1 MTPSAIKA
9 LNFIIILLAGSRIAS
24 LWEKKEAK
32 KWIDVFTLV
41 AIARYLFVMYR
52 QWAYLG

>member
-9 LNFIIILLAGSRIAS
+9 INLIMILLAGSRIAN

-41 AIARYLFVMYR
+41 AISRYLFVMYR

>member
-9 LNFIIILLAGSRIAS
+9 LNCIIILLAGSRIAS

-32 KWIDVFTLV
+32 KWIDIFTLI

>member
-9 LNFIIILLAGSRIAS
+9 LNCIIILLAGSRIAS
-24 LWEKKEAK
+24 LWEKKEVK

-52 QWAYLG
+52 QWAFLG

>member
-9 LNFIIILLAGSRIAS
+9 INLIMILLAGSRIAS
-24 LWEKKEAK
+24 LCEKKEAK
-32 KWIDVFTLV
+32 KWIDAVIFI

-52 QWAYLG
+52 QWSYLG

>member
-9 LNFIIILLAGSRIAS
+9 LNLIMILLAGSRITN

-32 KWIDVFTLV
+32 KWIDTMTLI
-41 AIARYLFVMYR
+41 AISRYLFVMYR
-52 QWAYLG
+52 QWNYLG

>member
-9 LNFIIILLAGSRIAS
+9 INLIMVLLAGSRIAS
-24 LWEKKEAK
+24 VLEKKEAK

-52 QWAYLG
+52 QWAFLG

>member
-9 LNFIIILLAGSRIAS
+9 LNCIIILLAGSRIAN

-32 KWIDVFTLV
+32 KWIDVVTLI

-52 QWAYLG
+52 QWSYLG

>member
-9 LNFIIILLAGSRIAS
+9 INLIMILLAGSRIAS

-32 KWIDVFTLV
+32 KWIDAFTLI

-52 QWAYLG
+52 QWAFLG

>member
-1 MTPSAIKA
+1 MTPSSIKA
-9 LNFIIILLAGSRIAS
+9 INLIMILLAGSRIAS

-32 KWIDVFTLV
+32 KWIDIFTLI

>member
-9 LNFIIILLAGSRIAS
+9 LNLIIVLLAGSRIAS

-32 KWIDVFTLV
+32 KWIDVFTLI
-41 AIARYLFVMYR
+41 AILRYLFVMYR

>member
-9 LNFIIILLAGSRIAS
+9 LNCIIILLAGSRIAS

-32 KWIDVFTLV
+32 KWIDVFTIV
-41 AIARYLFVMYR
+41 AISRYLFVMYR
-52 QWAYLG
+52 QWAFLG

>member
-9 LNFIIILLAGSRIAS
+9 INLIMILLAGSRIAG

-32 KWIDVFTLV
+32 KWIDIFTLI

>member
-9 LNFIIILLAGSRIAS
+9 INLIMILLAGSRIAS
-24 LWEKKEAK
+24 LWEKKEVK
-32 KWIDVFTLV
+32 KWIDAVTLI
-41 AIARYLFVMYR
+41 AISRYLFVMYR

>member
-9 LNFIIILLAGSRIAS
+9 LNLIIVLLAGSRIAS
-24 LWEKKEAK
+24 LWEKKEVK

-52 QWAYLG
+52 QWAFLG

>member
-9 LNFIIILLAGSRIAS
+9 LNYIIILLASSRIAS
-24 LWEKKEAK
+24 LWEKKEVK
-32 KWIDVFTLV
+32 KWIDAVTLV

>member
-9 LNFIIILLAGSRIAS
+9 LNCIIILLAGSRIAS

-32 KWIDVFTLV
+32 KRLDAATLI
-41 AIARYLFVMYR
+41 AILRYLFVIYR

>member
-9 LNFIIILLAGSRIAS
+9 INLIMIFLAGSRIAS
-24 LWEKKEAK
+24 LCEKKEAK
-32 KWIDVFTLV
+32 KWIDIFTLV